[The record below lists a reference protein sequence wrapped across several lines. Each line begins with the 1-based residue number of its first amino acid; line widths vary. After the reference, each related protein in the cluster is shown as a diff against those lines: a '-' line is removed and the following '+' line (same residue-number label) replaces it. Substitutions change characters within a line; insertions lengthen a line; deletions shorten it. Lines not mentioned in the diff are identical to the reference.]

1 MCLFPTPQAVTQF
14 QISSFTTKACLETC
28 DSWYKNPTE
37 LGPVYSPDIRIDNE
51 LPRHTIPM
59 YCTNLTLSLRM
70 GIIEGWRHS
79 QSVLVSLERSSVLA
93 CHVVGT

>member
-14 QISSFTTKACLETC
+14 HISSFTTKACLEIY

-37 LGPVYSPDIRIDNE
+37 LGPFYSPDICTDNE
-51 LPRHTIPM
+51 LLRHTIPM

-70 GIIEGWRHS
+70 EIIED
-79 QSVLVSLERSSVLA
+79 
-93 CHVVGT
+93 